1 MDGYRFYVNVGE
13 SLGVEPY
20 FFRDPGTIWLTREI
34 VRRGDACVDAGAN
47 AGHYTF
53 YCASLVGPEG
63 RVFAF
68 EPNPD
73 FAELLRQSVALN
85 GYARVVQVEQRALYG
100 RSGEVLPFFVSL
112 EPTNSGTS
120 SLIDHGRFVTP
131 DRSIEVKTAALD
143 DVIRDAG
150 VDRLRLVKID
160 VERAEEFVLAGA
172 ARLLEERRIDYLI
185 VEMLAGTAAQDIL
198 GRAGYEGYLALP
210 AERRLMPLAEVAPE
224 RFGDFLFVRP
234 GLTLP

>member
-1 MDGYRFYVNVGE
+1 
-13 SLGVEPY
+13 
-20 FFRDPGTIWLTREI
+20 
-34 VRRGDACVDAGAN
+34 
-47 AGHYTF
+47 
-53 YCASLVGPEG
+53 
-63 RVFAF
+63 
-68 EPNPD
+68 
-73 FAELLRQSVALN
+73 LN

-185 VEMLAGTAAQDIL
+185 VEML